1 MDAMGEALKKR
12 KMKSWNDWRAKA
24 ENIPVRQDA
33 YGDAQKGAKEQ
44 GSSVLSKIFGK
55 KVG

>member
-1 MDAMGEALKKR
+1 MGEALKKR